1 MIARYIL
8 PTAITDDEELQTA
21 ADWSTG
27 NYRTHWARQP
37 VSPFNIEWIGDEA
50 ALYVY
55 TLDVPIGTDTTTVI
69 TQPLRWSVCEPTT
82 SGGDFEM
89 LRQQGAAST
98 PGSYEQLAQTQWRN
112 ATQGFAQQTWL
123 PASGDSHATASD
135 PFAAEAKWSL
145 NACDTHVVHVNGDVV
160 STNPYVQRKPA
171 SWYIIARYVQWR
183 VNGIAVGPLHDL
195 YDFYVAQAP
204 LGILNSAITY
214 VQPFPSGHSLW
225 TSFGAFLE
233 NWNLDF
239 AAGDTIEIDVWYEVA
254 AQQTEAGERK
264 LCVSV
269 FRHYTNDDQQFP
281 SLASVTPS
289 SGYILR
295 GSTGGEPWAGI
306 LTLRGIDMSQGF
318 NPDTHTYDF
327 TPTDGQFSFG
337 KAQADG
343 AFRFTV
349 NSRRLEWSF
358 AANAGSGCGGTSLW
372 TWTEIGAGEWVLTED
387 NCVGGGV
394 PVEPPLPEISLEY
407 GSTETTSC
415 DCSTSGSGD
424 TWTIIL
430 ELIYEYEIAYIK
442 ITFIRV
448 TGGSTTAVLHYRPE
462 STSDYVENVNDRWE
476 GTMKC
481 GPTGVFDH
489 LGTTTFKL
497 WQGVKQTAGAYPTT
511 LPTAYAALAGIL
523 PTEIVVTKVA
533 Q

>member
-8 PTAITDDEELQTA
+8 PTAITDYEELQTA

-27 NYRTHWARQP
+27 NYRTHWARRFVAP
-37 VSPFNIEWIGDEA
+37 YGVEFLGSEA

-55 TLDVPIGTDTTTVI
+55 TLEIPAGTEQTKVI
-69 TQPLRWSVCEPTT
+69 TQPLRWSVCEPSTD
-82 SGGDFEM
+82 GGDFEM
-89 LRQQGAAST
+89 LRQQGSVSQ
-98 PGSYEQLAQTQWRN
+98 PGSYETQVLWRN
-112 ATQGFAQQTWL
+112 DPQGFAQNNWL

-135 PFAAEAKWSL
+135 PFAAESRWSS
-145 NACDTHVVHVNGDVV
+145 NACETHVVHVNGEVV
-160 STNPYVQRKPA
+160 SANPYVQRRPA
-171 SWYIIARYVQWR
+171 RWYIIARYVQWR

-225 TSFGAFLE
+225 TSFGSVLE

-239 AAGDTIEIDVWYEVA
+239 SAGDTIEIDVWYEVA
-254 AQQTEAGERK
+254 AQQTAAGARK
-264 LCVSV
+264 LCVSF
-269 FRHYTNDDQQFP
+269 FRYYTNDNQQFLSRTA
-281 SLASVTPS
+281 SLTPS
-289 SGYILR
+289 AGFFLQ
-295 GSTGGEPWAGI
+295 GGTGGEPWAGI

-358 AANAGSGCGGTSLW
+358 AANEGSACGGTS
-372 TWTEIGAGEWVLTED
+372 TWQIQEVEAALQWVLISDDCE
-387 NCVGGGV
+387 GGGT
-394 PVEPPLPEISLEY
+394 PVEPTSDLDEAGRE
-407 GSTETTSC
+407 EATSC

-448 TGGSTTAVLHYRPE
+448 TGGSTKAVLHYRPE
-462 STSDYVENVNDRWE
+462 STSDYIENVNDRWE

-497 WQGVKQTAGAYPTT
+497 WQGVKQTSGSYPTT

-533 Q
+533 K